1 MDALKQHRDV
11 SVIARPSSWSLA
23 GRHWLHAGK
32 CVHAAT
38 AFNANEGRAA
48 YAAEPAAKLSGHQP
62 LAKAGMYAP
71 SNCTVGSAPIQN
83 P

>member
-1 MDALKQHRDV
+1 MDALEQHRVV

-23 GRHWLHAGK
+23 GRHWLHASKG
-32 CVHAAT
+32 VRAAT

-48 YAAEPAAKLSGHQP
+48 YAAEPAVKLSANQP
-62 LAKAGMYAP
+62 LATAGMREP
-71 SNCTVGSAPIQN
+71 SNCAAGSAPIQY